1 MWNLF
6 DFAENLWK
14 MTKNQQKSVKKFAAF
29 EFIRTFAFPYK
40 REQYWR
46 DGRVVECGGL
56 ENR

>member
-1 MWNLF
+1 
-6 DFAENLWK
+6 
-14 MTKNQQKSVKKFAAF
+14 MTKISKKTEKKFAGF
-29 EFIRTFAFPYK
+29 EFIRTFAFPYE

>member
-1 MWNLF
+1 MVFTFHLVKIIQKKICTELF
-6 DFAENLWK
+6 FHYLCNP
-14 MTKNQQKSVKKFAAF
+14 F
-29 EFIRTFAFPYK
+29 R